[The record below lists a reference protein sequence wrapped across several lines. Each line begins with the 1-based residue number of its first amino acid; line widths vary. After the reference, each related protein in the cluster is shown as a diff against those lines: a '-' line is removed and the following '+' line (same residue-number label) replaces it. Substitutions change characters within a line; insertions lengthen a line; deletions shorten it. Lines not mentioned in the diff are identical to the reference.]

1 MDIHTLIR
9 SEKDSISIPELRKM
23 LGIGKTESYWLIQN
37 RGIKTFLLRGCMRVR
52 NKDFWDWYDNQTKH
66 RLLQG
71 PPPGRALQETSY
83 SVRELTQLLAV
94 SRDTIY
100 ALMKKD
106 VFDTFQ
112 ADNHTRITKNSFE
125 RWYKQQVRFRTAA
138 DREKEADALKA
149 SYSMPE
155 MAHLLGIQRD
165 TVYRILAKKD
175 STFEMVVIAGQKRV
189 TASSFEAWYQSQ
201 SHYQKVVAVQEPV
214 PLEEEPAADE
224 PTAGLSDAENETA
237 AEHVQAKSVYRV
249 CDLQRALGISR
260 KAVYRKIQARE
271 IKTMLVGKEYLIS
284 PAEFE
289 RITGGD
295 KDGNHHSQ
303 E

>member
-37 RGIKTFLLRGCMRVR
+37 RGIKTFQLRGCMRVR

-112 ADNHTRITKNSFE
+112 ADNHTRITKNKLLLKTEAVPNGARRSKSK
-125 RWYKQQVRFRTAA
+125 YLTPHTV
-138 DREKEADALKA
+138 KEIH
-149 SYSMPE
+149 E
-155 MAHLLGIQRD
+155 LLRCC
-165 TVYRILAKKD
+165 
-175 STFEMVVIAGQKRV
+175 F
-189 TASSFEAWYQSQ
+189 
-201 SHYQKVVAVQEPV
+201 
-214 PLEEEPAADE
+214 
-224 PTAGLSDAENETA
+224 
-237 AEHVQAKSVYRV
+237 
-249 CDLQRALGISR
+249 
-260 KAVYRKIQARE
+260 
-271 IKTMLVGKEYLIS
+271 
-284 PAEFE
+284 
-289 RITGGD
+289 
-295 KDGNHHSQ
+295 
-303 E
+303 

>member
-37 RGIKTFLLRGCMRVR
+37 RGIKTFQLRGCMRVR

-125 RWYKQQVRFRTAA
+125 RWYNCLLYTSPRPR
-138 DREKEADALKA
+138 DR
-149 SYSMPE
+149 
-155 MAHLLGIQRD
+155 G
-165 TVYRILAKKD
+165 
-175 STFEMVVIAGQKRV
+175 
-189 TASSFEAWYQSQ
+189 
-201 SHYQKVVAVQEPV
+201 
-214 PLEEEPAADE
+214 
-224 PTAGLSDAENETA
+224 
-237 AEHVQAKSVYRV
+237 
-249 CDLQRALGISR
+249 
-260 KAVYRKIQARE
+260 
-271 IKTMLVGKEYLIS
+271 
-284 PAEFE
+284 
-289 RITGGD
+289 
-295 KDGNHHSQ
+295 
-303 E
+303 